1 MSNKFFKGIIGS
13 ILGAIIFSIPWILIY
28 VYANYILSILAA
40 IIAYGSLLFYKKFGG
55 EITKKTGVVITIS
68 SLLAITLATFVIIP
82 LCLIAKE
89 GYGLSFEYYQI
100 LFASGDFVSAIMQDY
115 IISVIFTFLGISGV
129 IASINKEAYR
139 INKDGQDD
147 NENIAYAPFEEQVK
161 YLESVYAKY
170 DAFSK
175 EKAIPSSI
183 LLGELNIKNKLKLIK
198 DMESKGIIVSPFN
211 KSYFD
216 KSAVEDKNIAKKNR
230 RKNILLP
237 TFTGIIIGI
246 IALLII
252 FIAIGSTE
260 GESTSNNNNNQEEVI
275 NNQEFTYQ
283 NIKITLPNTFRKDE
297 ETDDYISYLNYS
309 YDDPVYEIML
319 QQYDFKDTNIQTSE
333 EYQNSYLAYLK
344 ESFDIKSTEDITIDS
359 KKGFEIKMFSLEYPE
374 EYYIS
379 YVVFDDDYVYIIMY
393 FTAFD
398 EDVKDYDTHLSN
410 FETNV
415 SKYQKTITFTK
426 ENPNIITG

>member
-55 EITKKTGVVITIS
+55 EITKKTSVVITIS
-68 SLLAITLATFVIIP
+68 SLLAITIATFVIIP

-100 LFASGDFVSAIMQDY
+100 LFASGDFVSAIMHDY

-139 INKDGQDD
+139 INKDGQEDT
-147 NENIAYAPFEEQVK
+147 ENIVYAPFEEQVK

-183 LLGELNIKNKLKLIK
+183 LLEELNIKNKLKLIK

-216 KSAVEDKNIAKKNR
+216 KSAVEDKTIAKKNR

-237 TFTGIIIGI
+237 TFAGIVIGI
-246 IALLII
+246 ISLLII
-252 FIAIGSTE
+252 FIAIGSAE
-260 GESTSNNNNNQEEVI
+260 EESTTNNNTQEETI

-283 NIKITLPNTFRKDE
+283 NITLTLPNTFKKDE

-319 QQYDFKDTNIQTSE
+319 QQYDFKDTNIETSE
-333 EYQNSYLAYLK
+333 EYKNSYLTELK
-344 ESFDIKSTEDITIDS
+344 KSFDIKSTEDMIIDS
-359 KKGFEIKMFSLEYPE
+359 KDGFKIKMFSLEYPE

-379 YVVFDDDYVYIIMY
+379 YIAIDDEYVYIIMY
-393 FTAFD
+393 FTAFE
-398 EDVKDYDTHLSN
+398 EDAKDYDTHLSN

-415 SKYQKTITFTK
+415 SKYQDTIKFTK
-426 ENPNIITG
+426 NKPNIITG

>member
-1 MSNKFFKGIIGS
+1 MPNKFFKGIIGS
-13 ILGAIIFSIPWILIY
+13 VLGAIIFSIPWILIY

-100 LFASGDFVSAIMQDY
+100 LFASGDFVSAIMKDY

-237 TFTGIIIGI
+237 TFTGIIIGV

-260 GESTSNNNNNQEEVI
+260 EEATTNNNNQEETI
-275 NNQEFTYQ
+275 NTQEFTYQ
-283 NIKITLPNTFRKDE
+283 NIKITLPNTFKKNE

-319 QQYDFKDTNIQTSE
+319 QQYDFKDTDIQTSE

-398 EDVKDYDTHLSN
+398 EEVKDYDTHLSN

>member
-28 VYANYILSILAA
+28 VYANYILSILSA

-55 EITKKTGVVITIS
+55 EITKKTSVVITIS

-82 LCLIAKE
+82 LCLIVKE
-89 GYGLSFEYYQI
+89 GYGLSFEYYQH
-100 LFASGDFVSAIMQDY
+100 LFASGDFVSAIMHDY

-139 INKDGQDD
+139 INKDEKD
-147 NENIAYAPFEEQVK
+147 NENIAYASFEEQVK
-161 YLESVYAKY
+161 YLESIYAKY

-183 LLGELNIKNKLKLIK
+183 LLSELNIKNKLKLIK
-198 DMESKGIIVSPFN
+198 NMESKGIIVSPFN

-216 KSAVEDKNIAKKNR
+216 KSAVEDKTIAKRNR
-230 RKNILLP
+230 RKNILFP
-237 TFTGIIIGI
+237 TFAGIVIGI
-246 IALLII
+246 ISLLII
-252 FIAIGSTE
+252 FIAIIFTE
-260 GESTSNNNNNQEEVI
+260 EESTTNNNNQEETI

-283 NIKITLPNTFRKDE
+283 NITLTLPNTFKKDE
-297 ETDDYISYLNYS
+297 ETEDYISYLNYS
-309 YDDPVYEIML
+309 YDDPVYQVML
-319 QQYDFKDTNIQTSE
+319 QQYNFKDTNIETSE
-333 EYQNSYLAYLK
+333 EYQKSYLAYLK
-344 ESFDIKSTEDITIDS
+344 ESFDIKSTDDIAIDS

-374 EYYIS
+374 EYYVS

-398 EDVKDYDTHLSN
+398 EDVKDYDSHLSN

>member
-28 VYANYILSILAA
+28 VYANYILSILSA

-55 EITKKTGVVITIS
+55 EITKKTSVVITIS

-82 LCLIAKE
+82 LCLIVKE
-89 GYGLSFEYYQI
+89 GYGLSFEYYQH
-100 LFASGDFVSAIMQDY
+100 LFASGDFVSAIMHDY

-129 IASINKEAYR
+129 IAGINKEAYR
-139 INKDGQDD
+139 INKDEKD
-147 NENIAYAPFEEQVK
+147 NENIAYASFEEQVK
-161 YLESVYAKY
+161 YLESIYAKY

-183 LLGELNIKNKLKLIK
+183 LLSELNIKNKLKLIK
-198 DMESKGIIVSPFN
+198 NMELSGIIVSPFN

-216 KSAVEDKNIAKKNR
+216 KSAVEDKTIAKKNR
-230 RKNILLP
+230 RKNILFP
-237 TFTGIIIGI
+237 TFAGIIIGI
-246 IALLII
+246 IALSII
-252 FIAIGSTE
+252 FIAIIFTE
-260 GESTSNNNNNQEEVI
+260 EESTTNNNNQEETI

-283 NIKITLPNTFRKDE
+283 NITLTLPNTFKKDE
-297 ETDDYISYLNYS
+297 ETEDYISYLNYS
-309 YDDPVYEIML
+309 YDDPVYQIML
-319 QQYDFKDTNIQTSE
+319 QQYNFKDTNIETSE
-333 EYQNSYLAYLK
+333 EYQNIYLTEIK
-344 ESFDIKSTEDITIDS
+344 KSFDIKSTEDITIDS
-359 KKGFEIKMFSLEYPE
+359 KKGFKIKMFSLEYPE

-379 YVVFDDDYVYIIMY
+379 YVIFDDEYVYIIMY

-398 EDVKDYDTHLSN
+398 EDVKDYDSHLSN

>member
-28 VYANYILSILAA
+28 VYANYILSILSA

-55 EITKKTGVVITIS
+55 EITKKTSVVITIS

-82 LCLIAKE
+82 LCLIVKE
-89 GYGLSFEYYQI
+89 GYGLSFEYYQR
-100 LFASGDFVSAIMQDY
+100 LFASSDFVSAIMHDY

-129 IASINKEAYR
+129 IASINKEAYH
-139 INKDGQDD
+139 INKDEKD
-147 NENIAYAPFEEQVK
+147 NENIAYASFEEQVK
-161 YLESVYAKY
+161 YLESIYAKY

-183 LLGELNIKNKLKLIK
+183 LLSELNIKNKLKLIK
-198 DMESKGIIVSPFN
+198 NMESKGIIVSPFN

-216 KSAVEDKNIAKKNR
+216 KSAVEDKTIAKKNR
-230 RKNILLP
+230 RKNILFP
-237 TFTGIIIGI
+237 TFAGIVIGI
-246 IALLII
+246 ISLLII
-252 FIAIGSTE
+252 FIAIGFAE
-260 GESTSNNNNNQEEVI
+260 EESTTNNNNQEETI

-283 NIKITLPNTFRKDE
+283 NITLTLPNTFKKDE
-297 ETDDYISYLNYS
+297 ETEDYISYLNYS
-309 YDDPVYEIML
+309 YDDPVYQIML
-319 QQYDFKDTNIQTSE
+319 QQYNFKDTDIETSE
-333 EYQNSYLAYLK
+333 EYQKSYLAYLK
-344 ESFDIKSTEDITIDS
+344 ESFDIKSTDDITIDS

-374 EYYIS
+374 EYYVS
-379 YVVFDDDYVYIIMY
+379 YVVFDDNYVYIIMY

-398 EDVKDYDTHLSN
+398 EDVKDYDSHLSN

>member
-1 MSNKFFKGIIGS
+1 MPNKFFKGIIGS
-13 ILGAIIFSIPWILIY
+13 VLGAIIFSIPWILIY

-139 INKDGQDD
+139 INKDEKD
-147 NENIAYAPFEEQVK
+147 NENIAYASFEEQVK
-161 YLESVYAKY
+161 YLESIYAKY

-183 LLGELNIKNKLKLIK
+183 LLSELNIKNKLKLIK
-198 DMESKGIIVSPFN
+198 NMESKGIIVSPFN

-237 TFTGIIIGI
+237 TFAGIIIGV

-260 GESTSNNNNNQEEVI
+260 EESTTNNNNQEETI

-283 NIKITLPNTFRKDE
+283 NITLTLPNTFKKDE
-297 ETDDYISYLNYS
+297 ETEDYISYLNYS
-309 YDDPVYEIML
+309 YDDPVYQIML
-319 QQYDFKDTNIQTSE
+319 QQYNFKDADIETSE

-359 KKGFEIKMFSLEYPE
+359 KKGFEIKMFSL
-374 EYYIS
+374 
-379 YVVFDDDYVYIIMY
+379 
-393 FTAFD
+393 
-398 EDVKDYDTHLSN
+398 
-410 FETNV
+410 
-415 SKYQKTITFTK
+415 
-426 ENPNIITG
+426 

>member
-1 MSNKFFKGIIGS
+1 MSNKFLKGIIGS
-13 ILGAIIFSIPWILIY
+13 ILGAVIFSIPWVLIY

-55 EITKKTGVVITIS
+55 EITKKTSVVITIS
-68 SLLAITLATFVIIP
+68 SLLAITIATFVIIP
-82 LCLIAKE
+82 ICLIVKE

-100 LFASGDFVSAIMQDY
+100 LFASGKFVSAIIRDY

-129 IASINKEAYR
+129 ITSINKEAYR
-139 INKDGQDD
+139 INKENQDD

-161 YLESVYAKY
+161 YIESIYAKY

-183 LLGELNIKNKLKLIK
+183 LLGELNVKNKLKLIK
-198 DMESKGIIVSPFN
+198 NMESNGIIVSPFN

-246 IALLII
+246 VALLII
-252 FIAIGSTE
+252 FIAIGFTE
-260 GESTSNNNNNQEEVI
+260 EESTTNNNNQEEVI
-275 NNQEFTYQ
+275 KSQIFTYQ
-283 NIKITLPNTFRKDE
+283 NIKITLPNTFKKDE

-309 YDDPVYEIML
+309 YDSPVYQIML
-319 QQYDFKDTNIQTSE
+319 QQYDFKNTDIQNRE
-333 EYQNSYLAYLK
+333 EYKNNYLTYLK
-344 ESFDIKSTEDITIDS
+344 ESFNIKSTKETTVDS

-379 YVVFDDDYVYIIMY
+379 YVIFDDDCVYIIMY

-398 EDVKDYDTHLSN
+398 EDINDYDTHLSN

-415 SKYQKTITFTK
+415 SKYQKTITFSK
-426 ENPNIITG
+426 ENSNVITG

>member
-1 MSNKFFKGIIGS
+1 MSNKFFKGIVGS

-55 EITKKTGVVITIS
+55 EITKKTSVVITIS
-68 SLLAITLATFVIIP
+68 SLLAITIATFIIIP

-89 GYGLSFEYYQI
+89 GYGLSFENYQI
-100 LFASGDFVSAIMQDY
+100 LFASGEFVSAIMYDY
-115 IISVIFTFLGISGV
+115 IISVVFTFLGISGV
-129 IASINKEAYR
+129 IAGINKEAYH
-139 INKDGQDD
+139 INKEYQDD

-161 YLESVYAKY
+161 YLETIYTKY

-183 LLGELNIKNKLKLIK
+183 LLGELNVKNKLKIIK
-198 DMESKGIIVSPFN
+198 NMEFNGIIVSSFN

-216 KSAVEDKNIAKKNR
+216 KSAFEDKNIAKMNR

-260 GESTSNNNNNQEEVI
+260 EEPIANNNNQKEVI
-275 NNQEFTYQ
+275 NTQEFTYQ
-283 NIKITLPNTFRKDE
+283 NITITLPNTFKKDE

-309 YDDPVYEIML
+309 YDDPVYQIML
-319 QQYDFKDTNIQTSE
+319 QQYDFKNTGIQTSE
-333 EYQNSYLAYLK
+333 EYKSSYLTYLK
-344 ESFDIKSTEDITIDS
+344 KSFNIKSTEDTIIDS
-359 KKGFEIKMFSLEYPE
+359 KKGFEIKMFSLEYLE

-379 YVVFDDDYVYIIMY
+379 YAVLDDDYVYIIMY

-398 EDVKDYDTHLSN
+398 ENVKDYDIHLSS

-426 ENPNIITG
+426 ENSNVITD

>member
-28 VYANYILSILAA
+28 VYANYILSILSA

-55 EITKKTGVVITIS
+55 EITKKTSVVITIS

-82 LCLIAKE
+82 LCLIVKE
-89 GYGLSFEYYQI
+89 GYGLSFEYYQR
-100 LFASGDFVSAIMQDY
+100 LFASSDFVSAIMHDY

-129 IASINKEAYR
+129 IASINKEAYH
-139 INKDGQDD
+139 INKDEKD
-147 NENIAYAPFEEQVK
+147 NENIAYASFEEQVK
-161 YLESVYAKY
+161 YLESIYAKY

-183 LLGELNIKNKLKLIK
+183 LLSELNIKNKLKLIK
-198 DMESKGIIVSPFN
+198 NMESKGIIVSPFN

-216 KSAVEDKNIAKKNR
+216 KSAVEDKTIAKKNR
-230 RKNILLP
+230 RKNILFP
-237 TFTGIIIGI
+237 TFAGIVIGI
-246 IALLII
+246 ISLLII
-252 FIAIGSTE
+252 FIAIIFTE
-260 GESTSNNNNNQEEVI
+260 EESTTNNNNQEETI

-283 NIKITLPNTFRKDE
+283 NITLTLPNTFKKDE
-297 ETDDYISYLNYS
+297 ETEDYISYLNYS
-309 YDDPVYEIML
+309 YDDPVYQIML
-319 QQYDFKDTNIQTSE
+319 QQYNFKDTDIETSE
-333 EYQNSYLAYLK
+333 EYQKSYLAYLK
-344 ESFDIKSTEDITIDS
+344 ESFDIKSTDDITIDS

-374 EYYIS
+374 EYYVS
-379 YVVFDDDYVYIIMY
+379 YVVFDDNYVYIIMY

-398 EDVKDYDTHLSN
+398 EDVKDYDSHLSN

>member
-28 VYANYILSILAA
+28 VYANYILSILSA

-55 EITKKTGVVITIS
+55 EITKKTSVVITIS

-82 LCLIAKE
+82 LCLIVKE
-89 GYGLSFEYYQI
+89 GYGLSFEYYQR
-100 LFASGDFVSAIMQDY
+100 LFASGDFVSAIMHDY

-139 INKDGQDD
+139 INKDEKD
-147 NENIAYAPFEEQVK
+147 NENIAYASFEEQVK
-161 YLESVYAKY
+161 YLESIYAKY

-175 EKAIPSSI
+175 EKAIPSSV
-183 LLGELNIKNKLKLIK
+183 LLSELNIKNKLKLIK
-198 DMESKGIIVSPFN
+198 NMESKGIIVSPFN

-216 KSAVEDKNIAKKNR
+216 KSAVEDKTIAKKNR
-230 RKNILLP
+230 RKNILFP
-237 TFTGIIIGI
+237 TFAGIVIGI
-246 IALLII
+246 ISLLII
-252 FIAIGSTE
+252 FIAIIFTE
-260 GESTSNNNNNQEEVI
+260 EESTINNNNQEETI

-283 NIKITLPNTFRKDE
+283 NIKLTLPNTFKKDE
-297 ETDDYISYLNYS
+297 ETEDYISYLNYS
-309 YDDPVYEIML
+309 YDDPVYQIML
-319 QQYDFKDTNIQTSE
+319 QQYNFKDTDIETSE
-333 EYQNSYLAYLK
+333 EYQKSYLAYLK
-344 ESFDIKSTEDITIDS
+344 ESFDIKSTDDITIDS

-374 EYYIS
+374 EYYVS

-393 FTAFD
+393 FTVFD
-398 EDVKDYDTHLSN
+398 EDVKDYDSHLSN

>member
-28 VYANYILSILAA
+28 VYANYILSILSA

-55 EITKKTGVVITIS
+55 EITKKTSVVITIS

-82 LCLIAKE
+82 LCLIVKE
-89 GYGLSFEYYQI
+89 GYGLSFEYYQH
-100 LFASGDFVSAIMQDY
+100 LFASGDFVSAIMHDY

-139 INKDGQDD
+139 INKDEKD
-147 NENIAYAPFEEQVK
+147 NENIAYASFEEQVK
-161 YLESVYAKY
+161 YLESIYAKY

-183 LLGELNIKNKLKLIK
+183 LLSELNIKNKLKLIK
-198 DMESKGIIVSPFN
+198 NMESKGIIVSPFN

-216 KSAVEDKNIAKKNR
+216 KSAVEDKTIAKKNR
-230 RKNILLP
+230 RKNILFP
-237 TFTGIIIGI
+237 TFAGIVIGI
-246 IALLII
+246 ISLLII
-252 FIAIGSTE
+252 FIAIIFTE
-260 GESTSNNNNNQEEVI
+260 EESTTNNNNQEETI

-283 NIKITLPNTFRKDE
+283 NIKLTLPNTFKKDE
-297 ETDDYISYLNYS
+297 ETEDYISYLNYS
-309 YDDPVYEIML
+309 YDDPVYQIML
-319 QQYDFKDTNIQTSE
+319 QQYNFKDADIETSE
-333 EYQNSYLAYLK
+333 EYQKSYLAYLK
-344 ESFDIKSTEDITIDS
+344 ESFDIKSTDDITIDS

-374 EYYIS
+374 EYYVS

-398 EDVKDYDTHLSN
+398 EDVKDYDSHLSN

>member
-28 VYANYILSILAA
+28 VYANYILSILSA

-55 EITKKTGVVITIS
+55 EITKKTSVVITIS

-82 LCLIAKE
+82 LCLIVKE
-89 GYGLSFEYYQI
+89 GYGLSFEYYQH
-100 LFASGDFVSAIMQDY
+100 LFASGDFVSAIMHDY

-139 INKDGQDD
+139 INKDEKD
-147 NENIAYAPFEEQVK
+147 NENIAYASFEEQVK
-161 YLESVYAKY
+161 YLESIYAKY

-183 LLGELNIKNKLKLIK
+183 LLSELNIKNKLKLIK
-198 DMESKGIIVSPFN
+198 NMESKGIIVSPFN

-216 KSAVEDKNIAKKNR
+216 KSAVEDKTIAKKNR
-230 RKNILLP
+230 RKNILFP
-237 TFTGIIIGI
+237 TFAGIVIGI
-246 IALLII
+246 ISLLII
-252 FIAIGSTE
+252 FIAIIFTE
-260 GESTSNNNNNQEEVI
+260 EESTTNNNNQEETI

-283 NIKITLPNTFRKDE
+283 NITLTLPNTFKKDE
-297 ETDDYISYLNYS
+297 ETEDYISYLNYS
-309 YDDPVYEIML
+309 YDDPVYQIML
-319 QQYDFKDTNIQTSE
+319 QQYNFKDADIETSE
-333 EYQNSYLAYLK
+333 EYQKSYLAYLK
-344 ESFDIKSTEDITIDS
+344 ESFDIKSTDDITIDS

-374 EYYIS
+374 EYYVS

-398 EDVKDYDTHLSN
+398 EDVKDYDSHLSN

>member
-28 VYANYILSILAA
+28 VYANYILSILSA

-55 EITKKTGVVITIS
+55 EITKKTSVVITIS

-82 LCLIAKE
+82 LCLIVKE
-89 GYGLSFEYYQI
+89 GYGLSFEYYQH
-100 LFASGDFVSAIMQDY
+100 LFASGDFVSAIMHDY

-129 IASINKEAYR
+129 IASINKEAYH
-139 INKDGQDD
+139 INKDEKD
-147 NENIAYAPFEEQVK
+147 NENIAYASFEEQVK
-161 YLESVYAKY
+161 YLESIYAKY

-183 LLGELNIKNKLKLIK
+183 LLSELNIKNKLKLIK
-198 DMESKGIIVSPFN
+198 NMESKGIIVSPFN

-216 KSAVEDKNIAKKNR
+216 KSAVEDKTIAKKNR
-230 RKNILLP
+230 RKNILFP
-237 TFTGIIIGI
+237 TFAGIVIGI
-246 IALLII
+246 ISLLIL
-252 FIAIGSTE
+252 FIAIGSAE
-260 GESTSNNNNNQEEVI
+260 EESTTNNNNQEETI

-283 NIKITLPNTFRKDE
+283 NITLTLPNTFKKDE
-297 ETDDYISYLNYS
+297 ETEDYISYLNYS
-309 YDDPVYEIML
+309 YDDPVYQIML
-319 QQYDFKDTNIQTSE
+319 QQYNFKDTDIETSE
-333 EYQNSYLAYLK
+333 EYQKSYLAYLK
-344 ESFDIKSTEDITIDS
+344 ESFDIKSTGDITIDS

-398 EDVKDYDTHLSN
+398 EDVKDYDSHLSN

>member
-28 VYANYILSILAA
+28 VYANYILSILSA

-55 EITKKTGVVITIS
+55 EITKKTSVVITIS

-82 LCLIAKE
+82 LCLIVKE
-89 GYGLSFEYYQI
+89 GYGLSFEYYQH
-100 LFASGDFVSAIMQDY
+100 LFASGDFVSAIMHDY

-139 INKDGQDD
+139 INKDEKD
-147 NENIAYAPFEEQVK
+147 NENIAYASFEEQVK
-161 YLESVYAKY
+161 YLESIYAKY

-183 LLGELNIKNKLKLIK
+183 LLSELNIKNKLKLIK
-198 DMESKGIIVSPFN
+198 NMESKGIIVSPFN

-216 KSAVEDKNIAKKNR
+216 KLAVEDKTIAKKNR
-230 RKNILLP
+230 RKNILFP
-237 TFTGIIIGI
+237 TFAGIVIGI
-246 IALLII
+246 ISLLII
-252 FIAIGSTE
+252 FIAIGFAE
-260 GESTSNNNNNQEEVI
+260 EESTINNNNQEETI

-283 NIKITLPNTFRKDE
+283 NITLTLPNTFKKDE
-297 ETDDYISYLNYS
+297 ETEDYISYLNYS
-309 YDDPVYEIML
+309 YDDPVYQIML
-319 QQYDFKDTNIQTSE
+319 QQYNFKDNNIETSE
-333 EYQNSYLAYLK
+333 EYQKSYLAYLK
-344 ESFDIKSTEDITIDS
+344 ESFDIKSTDDIAIDS

-374 EYYIS
+374 EYYVS

-398 EDVKDYDTHLSN
+398 EDVKDYDSHLSN

-426 ENPNIITG
+426 KNPNIITG

>member
-55 EITKKTGVVITIS
+55 EITKKTSVVITIS
-68 SLLAITLATFVIIP
+68 SLLAITIATFVIIP

-100 LFASGDFVSAIMQDY
+100 LFASGDFVSAIMHDY

-139 INKDGQDD
+139 INKDGQEDT
-147 NENIAYAPFEEQVK
+147 ENIVYAPFEEQVK

-183 LLGELNIKNKLKLIK
+183 LLEELNIKNKLKLIK

-216 KSAVEDKNIAKKNR
+216 KSAVEDKTIAKKNR

-237 TFTGIIIGI
+237 TFAGIVIGI
-246 IALLII
+246 ISLLII
-252 FIAIGSTE
+252 FIAIGSAE
-260 GESTSNNNNNQEEVI
+260 EESTTTNNTQEETI

-283 NIKITLPNTFRKDE
+283 NITLTLPNTFKKDE

-319 QQYDFKDTNIQTSE
+319 QQYDFKDTNIETSE
-333 EYQNSYLAYLK
+333 EYKNSYLTELK
-344 ESFDIKSTEDITIDS
+344 KSFDIKSTEDMIIDS
-359 KKGFEIKMFSLEYPE
+359 KDGFKIKMFSLEYPE

-379 YVVFDDDYVYIIMY
+379 YIAIDDEYVYIIMY
-393 FTAFD
+393 FTAFE
-398 EDVKDYDTHLSN
+398 EDAKDYDTHLSN

-415 SKYQKTITFTK
+415 SKYQDTIKFTK
-426 ENPNIITG
+426 NKPNIITG

>member
-1 MSNKFFKGIIGS
+1 MPNKFFKGIIGS
-13 ILGAIIFSIPWILIY
+13 VLGAIIFSIPWILIY

-139 INKDGQDD
+139 INKDEKD
-147 NENIAYAPFEEQVK
+147 NENIAYASFEEQVK
-161 YLESVYAKY
+161 YLESIYAKY

-183 LLGELNIKNKLKLIK
+183 LLSELNIKNKLKLIRN
-198 DMESKGIIVSPFN
+198 MESKGIIVSPFN

-216 KSAVEDKNIAKKNR
+216 KSAVEDKTIAKKNR
-230 RKNILLP
+230 RKNILFP
-237 TFTGIIIGI
+237 TFAGIVIGI
-246 IALLII
+246 ISLLII
-252 FIAIGSTE
+252 FIAIIFTE
-260 GESTSNNNNNQEEVI
+260 EESTTNNNNQEETI

-283 NIKITLPNTFRKDE
+283 NITLTLPNTFKKDE
-297 ETDDYISYLNYS
+297 ETEDYISYLNYS
-309 YDDPVYEIML
+309 YDDPVYQIML
-319 QQYDFKDTNIQTSE
+319 QQYNFKDNNIETSE
-333 EYQNSYLAYLK
+333 EYQKSYLAYLK
-344 ESFDIKSTEDITIDS
+344 ESFDIKSTDDIAIDS

-374 EYYIS
+374 EYYVS

-398 EDVKDYDTHLSN
+398 EDVKDYDSHLSN

-426 ENPNIITG
+426 KNPNIITG

>member
-28 VYANYILSILAA
+28 VYANYILSILSA

-55 EITKKTGVVITIS
+55 EITKKTSVVITIS

-82 LCLIAKE
+82 LCLIVKE
-89 GYGLSFEYYQI
+89 GYGLSFEYYQH
-100 LFASGDFVSAIMQDY
+100 LFASGDFVSAIMHDY

-129 IASINKEAYR
+129 IAGINKEAYR
-139 INKDGQDD
+139 INKDEKD
-147 NENIAYAPFEEQVK
+147 NENIAYASFEEQVK
-161 YLESVYAKY
+161 YLESIYAKY

-183 LLGELNIKNKLKLIK
+183 LLSELNIKNKLKLIK
-198 DMESKGIIVSPFN
+198 NMESKGIIVSPFN

-216 KSAVEDKNIAKKNR
+216 KSAVEDKTIAKRNR
-230 RKNILLP
+230 RKNILFP
-237 TFTGIIIGI
+237 TFAGIVIGI
-246 IALLII
+246 ISLLII
-252 FIAIGSTE
+252 FIAIIFTE
-260 GESTSNNNNNQEEVI
+260 EESTTNNNNQEETI

-283 NIKITLPNTFRKDE
+283 NITLTLPNTFKKDE
-297 ETDDYISYLNYS
+297 ETEDYISYLNYS
-309 YDDPVYEIML
+309 YDDPVYQIML
-319 QQYDFKDTNIQTSE
+319 QQYNFKDTDIETSE
-333 EYQNSYLAYLK
+333 EYQKSYLAYLK
-344 ESFDIKSTEDITIDS
+344 ESFDIKSTDDIAIDS

-374 EYYIS
+374 EYYVS

-398 EDVKDYDTHLSN
+398 EDVKDYDSHLSN

>member
-28 VYANYILSILAA
+28 VYANYILSILSA

-55 EITKKTGVVITIS
+55 EITKKTSVVITIS

-82 LCLIAKE
+82 LCLIVKE
-89 GYGLSFEYYQI
+89 GYGLSFEYYQR
-100 LFASGDFVSAIMQDY
+100 LFASSDFVSAIMHDY

-129 IASINKEAYR
+129 IASINKEAYH
-139 INKDGQDD
+139 INKDEKD
-147 NENIAYAPFEEQVK
+147 NENIAYASFEEQVK
-161 YLESVYAKY
+161 YLESIYAKY

-183 LLGELNIKNKLKLIK
+183 LLSELNIKNKLKLIK
-198 DMESKGIIVSPFN
+198 NMESKGIIVSPFN

-216 KSAVEDKNIAKKNR
+216 KSAVEDKTIAKKNR
-230 RKNILLP
+230 RKNILFP
-237 TFTGIIIGI
+237 TFAGIVIGI
-246 IALLII
+246 ISLLII
-252 FIAIGSTE
+252 FIAIGFAE
-260 GESTSNNNNNQEEVI
+260 EESTTNNNNQEETI

-283 NIKITLPNTFRKDE
+283 NITLTLPNTFKKDE
-297 ETDDYISYLNYS
+297 ETEDYISYLNYS
-309 YDDPVYEIML
+309 YDDPVYQIML
-319 QQYDFKDTNIQTSE
+319 QQYNFKDTDIETSE
-333 EYQNSYLAYLK
+333 EYQKSYLAYLK
-344 ESFDIKSTEDITIDS
+344 ESFDIKSTDDITIDS

-374 EYYIS
+374 EYYVS
-379 YVVFDDDYVYIIMY
+379 YVVFDDNYVYIIMY

-398 EDVKDYDTHLSN
+398 EEVKDYDTHLSN
-410 FETNV
+410 FETNI

>member
-82 LCLIAKE
+82 LCLIVKE

-100 LFASGDFVSAIMQDY
+100 LFASGEFVSAIMHDY

-139 INKDGQDD
+139 INKDGQEDT
-147 NENIAYAPFEEQVK
+147 ENIAYAPFEEQVK
-161 YLESVYAKY
+161 YLESIYAKY

-237 TFTGIIIGI
+237 TFAGIVIGI

-252 FIAIGSTE
+252 FIAIGFTE
-260 GESTSNNNNNQEEVI
+260 EESTTNNNNQEETI

-283 NIKITLPNTFRKDE
+283 NITLTLPNTFKKDE

-319 QQYDFKDTNIQTSE
+319 QQYDFKDTNIETSE
-333 EYQNSYLAYLK
+333 EYKNIYLTELK
-344 ESFDIKSTEDITIDS
+344 KSFDIKSTEDVIIDS
-359 KKGFEIKMFSLEYPE
+359 KDCFKIKMFSLEYPE

-379 YVVFDDDYVYIIMY
+379 YIAIDDEYVYIIMY

-415 SKYQKTITFTK
+415 SKYQDTIKFTK
-426 ENPNIITG
+426 NKPNIITG

>member
-1 MSNKFFKGIIGS
+1 MLNKFFKGIIGS

-28 VYANYILSILAA
+28 VYANYILSIMASL
-40 IIAYGSLLFYKKFGG
+40 IAYGSLLFYKKFGG
-55 EITKKTGVVITIS
+55 EITKKTSVVITIS
-68 SLLAITLATFVIIP
+68 SLLAITIATFVIIP
-82 LCLIAKE
+82 ICLIVKE

-100 LFASGDFVSAIMQDY
+100 LFASGEFVSAIIRDY

-129 IASINKEAYR
+129 ITSINKEAYR
-139 INKDGQDD
+139 INKENQDD

-161 YLESVYAKY
+161 YIESIYAKY

-183 LLGELNIKNKLKLIK
+183 LLGELNVKNKLKLIK
-198 DMESKGIIVSPFN
+198 NMESNGIIVSPFN

-246 IALLII
+246 VALLII

-260 GESTSNNNNNQEEVI
+260 EKSTTNNNNQEEVI
-275 NNQEFTYQ
+275 NTQEFTYK
-283 NIKITLPNTFRKDE
+283 NIKITLPNTFKKDD
-297 ETDDYISYLNYS
+297 ETDNYISYLNYS
-309 YDDPVYEIML
+309 YDSPVYQIML
-319 QQYDFKDTNIQTSE
+319 QQYDFKNTDIQTSE
-333 EYQNSYLAYLK
+333 EYKNSYLTYLK
-344 ESFDIKSTEDITIDS
+344 ESFNIKSTEDTTVDS

-379 YVVFDDDYVYIIMY
+379 YVIFDDDYVYIIMY

-398 EDVKDYDTHLSN
+398 EDIKDYDIHLSN

-415 SKYQKTITFTK
+415 SKYQKTITFSK
-426 ENPNIITG
+426 EKPNVITD

>member
-1 MSNKFFKGIIGS
+1 MPNKFFKGIIGS

-237 TFTGIIIGI
+237 TFAGIIIGV

-260 GESTSNNNNNQEEVI
+260 EEATTNNNNQEEAI
-275 NNQEFTYQ
+275 NTQEFTYQ
-283 NIKITLPNTFRKDE
+283 NIKITLPNTFKKNE

-319 QQYDFKDTNIQTSE
+319 QQYDFKDTDIQTSE

-398 EDVKDYDTHLSN
+398 EEVKDYDTHLSN
-410 FETNV
+410 FETNI